1 MMATKAPATSAAGM
15 PSNIPF
21 NEPFRMKIP
30 VVEFFHQIIYDAL
43 CLRQLCLLPGEL
55 LPGFF
60 VLRFQFLGLCF
71 YSSKLFASSKYKI
84 NAVLTFRL
92 YRLCH

>member
-1 MMATKAPATSAAGM
+1 MNVSCISGKLITTKAENNVAVAECCLKAG
-15 PSNIPF
+15 SNVYDYLSHI
-21 NEPFRMKIP
+21 
-30 VVEFFHQIIYDAL
+30 VDFFHQIIYDAL

-71 YSSKLFASSKYKI
+71 YSLFT
-84 NAVLTFRL
+84 VLL
-92 YRLCH
+92 IY